1 MADAVRRT
9 EYYYAT
15 VPDEPGAGARVLAQL
30 QQARVNLAAYLGFP
44 SGKGQSQIDLVPEDA
59 GALKQAADKAGLKL
73 TGPKRAFLIQ
83 GDDRVGAVAD
93 VARKL
98 GEAKVNIT
106 AAAAASAGG
115 GRYGMVLWVPEADY
129 EKAAKALGA

>member
-1 MADAVRRT
+1 MADAIRRT
-9 EYYYAT
+9 DYYYVN
-15 VPDEPGAGARVLAQL
+15 VPDEPGAGMRVLAQL

-59 GALKQAADKAGLKL
+59 GALKQAAEKAGLKL

-83 GDDRVGAVAD
+83 GNDRVGAVAEIT
-93 VARKL
+93 RKL

-106 AAAAASAGG
+106 AAAASSAGG
-115 GRYGMVLWVPEADY
+115 GRYGMVLWVAQADY